1 MKKICIIIAVLGCAI
16 TGMAQEKGTSGKG
29 SDTTRFKIGTI
40 EFIVIDNDTTVIDT
54 DQLEDP
60 DRDLHISIDPKELT
74 YWSGF
79 GVGVNMFMNYEFK
92 PTVNSPHLQIDPANS
107 FHYTLNLMEH
117 RFRIADDY
125 FGLVTGIGFS
135 NSRFGFQDDRMRLA
149 SNADSTYGVIDT
161 TLANGFSKNQLRVS
175 YFNIPLLLHFNTS
188 KNKNKNLY
196 LSLGVIGGVRIG
208 SKMRYKYDVLGG
220 ETKDKT
226 KGTFNLNPFHASL
239 TARMGYRNLGLFANF
254 DMLPLFKEGTSEVAK
269 PLTFGATLNF

>member
-1 MKKICIIIAVLGCAI
+1 MKKILTMLAVIGCTI
-16 TGMAQEKGTSGKG
+16 TTMAQESEIIEDGK
-29 SDTTRFKIGTI
+29 DTTRFKIGSM
-40 EFIVIDNDTTVIDT
+40 EFIVIDNDTTVVDHDADPGEF
-54 DQLEDP
+54 DQSEFP
-60 DRDLHISIDPKELT
+60 SDRGDLT

-79 GVGVNMFMNYEFK
+79 GVGVNTFMNYEFK

-117 RFRIADDY
+117 RFRIAKDY
-125 FGLVTGIGFS
+125 FGIVTGIGFS

-175 YFNIPLLLHFNTS
+175 YFNVPLLLHFNTS
-188 KNKNKNLY
+188 KYEDKNVY
-196 LSLGVIGGVRIG
+196 LSLGVNGGVRIG

-239 TARMGYRNLGLFANF
+239 TARMGYKNLGLFANF
-254 DMLPLFKEGTSEVAK
+254 DMLPLFKEGASEVAK

>member
-1 MKKICIIIAVLGCAI
+1 MKRIFTYLAVLGCTI
-16 TGMAQEKGTSGKG
+16 TSTAQEVEVNEEG
-29 SDTTRFKIGTI
+29 SDTTRFKIGTM
-40 EFIVIDNDTTVIDT
+40 EFIVIDNDTTVIKSG
-54 DQLEDP
+54 DP
-60 DRDLHISIDPKELT
+60 GEFEEPEFPSDRNDLT

-79 GVGVNMFMNYEFK
+79 GVGVNTFMNYEFQ
-92 PTVNSPHLQIDPANS
+92 PNVNAPHLQIDPANS
-107 FHYTLNLMEH
+107 FHYNLNLMEH
-117 RFRIADDY
+117 RFRIVKDY
-125 FGLVTGIGFS
+125 FGIVTGIGFS
-135 NSRFGFQDDRMRLA
+135 NSRFGLQDDRMRLA
-149 SNADSTYGVIDT
+149 SNADSTYGIVDT

-188 KNKNKNLY
+188 KYEDKNVY

-239 TARMGYRNLGLFANF
+239 TARMGYKNLGLFANF

>member
-1 MKKICIIIAVLGCAI
+1 MLAVIGCTI
-16 TGMAQEKGTSGKG
+16 TTMAQETEIIEEG

-40 EFIVIDNDTTVIDT
+40 EFIVIDNDTTAVNSDEI
-54 DQLEDP
+54 EDP
-60 DRDLHISIDPKELT
+60 DRDLKINVDPKELT

-79 GVGVNMFMNYEFK
+79 GVGVNTFMNYEFK
-92 PTVNSPHLQIDPANS
+92 PTVNAPHLQIDPANS

-117 RFRIADDY
+117 RFRIAGDH
-125 FGLVTGIGFS
+125 FGIVTGIGFT

-149 SNADSTYGVIDT
+149 SNADSTYGIIDT
-161 TLANGFSKNQLRVS
+161 TLANGFSKNQLRVN
-175 YFNIPLLLHFNTS
+175 YFNIPFLLHFNTS
-188 KNKNKNLY
+188 KYRDKNVY

-239 TARMGYRNLGLFANF
+239 TARLGYRNLGLFANF

-269 PLTFGATLNF
+269 PLTFGATFNF